1 MGTIKKELMFN
12 NDKIFSVLVNGKI
25 YVGISNICL
34 NLGMNKNDKDRQIK
48 NVQSDFI
55 LIKGCVKFDAGV
67 FDPNNSTIAIELE
80 YLPIWLAKVKITP
93 DMVENKKNLVEKL
106 LDYQLH
112 CKDVLAEAFL
122 GKRTLI
128 QLPTAADQSEG
139 LYLQEKDI
147 SFRVNR
153 IEKNKKVI
161 ADAQIQIIYDCEF
174 IINSSGI
181 IKGRIE
187 EDYIKNLNKDYLENG
202 VFPTVLEIDV
212 LNADRLEIIKKK
224 LNSK

>member
-1 MGTIKKELMFN
+1 MEIVRKEIGFN
-12 NDKIFSVLVNGKI
+12 
-25 YVGISNICL
+25 
-34 NLGMNKNDKDRQIK
+34 GMNLIGVCFEEKLYIIVKNFCEVLGINYKGQI
-48 NVQSDFI
+48 QR
-55 LIKGCVKFDAGV
+55 IKRDEVLNKGGCKIHLPSNGG
-67 FDPNNSTIAIELE
+67 NQETNLLELD
-80 YLPIWLAKVKITP
+80 YVPIWLAGIKANQCKEEIRLFLREFKLKVKDI
-93 DMVENKKNLVEKL
+93 
-106 LDYQLH
+106 
-112 CKDVLAEAFL
+112 LADAFL

-128 QLPTAADQSEG
+128 QLPTAADQNEG

-147 SFRVNR
+147 SFRLER
-153 IEKNKKVI
+153 IRKNKKVI

-174 IINSSGI
+174 IINSSDI

>member
-1 MGTIKKELMFN
+1 MKIIRKEIGFN
-12 NDKIFSVLVNGKI
+12 GINL
-25 YVGISNICL
+25 VGISFKE
-34 NLGMNKNDKDRQIK
+34 NLYVIIK
-48 NVQSDFI
+48 NFCEVLGVDHTSQ
-55 LIKGCVKFDAGV
+55 LQRIKRDEVLSEGVVKM
-67 FDPNNSTIAIELE
+67 TIPSNGGNQETNLLGLDYI
-80 YLPIWLAKVKITP
+80 PMWLAGIKANQCKEEIRLFLKEFKLKV
-93 DMVENKKNLVEKL
+93 
-106 LDYQLH
+106 
-112 CKDVLAEAFL
+112 KDVLAEAFL

-153 IEKNKKVI
+153 IEKNKKVV

-174 IINSSGI
+174 IINSSDI

-187 EDYIKNLNKDYLENG
+187 EDYIKNLNKEYLENG
-202 VFPTVLEIDV
+202 VFHTVLEIDA
-212 LNADRLEIIKKK
+212 LNADRLEMIKKK

>member
-1 MGTIKKELMFN
+1 MEIVRKEIGFNGVNLIGVCFEEKLYIIVKNFCEVLGINYKGQIQRIKRDEVLSKGGCKIHLPSNGGNQETNLLEL
-12 NDKIFSVLVNGKI
+12 D
-25 YVGISNICL
+25 YV
-34 NLGMNKNDKDRQIK
+34 
-48 NVQSDFI
+48 
-55 LIKGCVKFDAGV
+55 
-67 FDPNNSTIAIELE
+67 
-80 YLPIWLAKVKITP
+80 PIWLAGIKANQCKEEIRSFLKEFKLKV
-93 DMVENKKNLVEKL
+93 
-106 LDYQLH
+106 
-112 CKDVLAEAFL
+112 KDVLAEAFL

-174 IINSSGI
+174 IINSSDI

-187 EDYIKNLNKDYLENG
+187 EGYIKNLNKDYLENG

-212 LNADRLEIIKKK
+212 LNADRLEMIKKK